1 MNKVLFRGKRL
12 AVGSNISNKRKITN
26 QNNNKSDVE
35 LLEDLTDITLK
46 FVPVYEQTIA
56 KVGEQI
62 ENPRV

>member
-46 FVPVYEQTIA
+46 FVPVYE
-56 KVGEQI
+56 
-62 ENPRV
+62 